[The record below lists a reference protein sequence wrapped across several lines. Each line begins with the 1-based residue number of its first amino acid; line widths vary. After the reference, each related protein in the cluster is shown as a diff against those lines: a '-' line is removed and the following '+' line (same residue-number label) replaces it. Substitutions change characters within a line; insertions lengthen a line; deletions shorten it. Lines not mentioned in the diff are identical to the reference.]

1 MRKKRALQIT
11 TILLIL
17 LGIIALI
24 VAFFAYPLGLDNNA
38 VMGSKRKI
46 LAVMGAFLLLLRPLW
61 TLIEAGLRR
70 LHLPER
76 FSTWM
81 ASHPPRERQPGK
93 LSRFFE
99 RHIWLWGGLSV
110 LVVAVVALWYLT
122 AGTFT
127 RWTPYSRYFDRQ
139 ADAFLAG
146 QLSLLEQ
153 PPAELSNVKDIYNW
167 KAREGINYLW
177 DASYFQGKYYL
188 YWGPVP
194 ALVASA
200 IKLVHPGIVE
210 DQVLVLIFLLGLTA
224 VLAAFFTWLRRCYYP
239 RTPGS
244 WILLFTLTAIF
255 CVPVFWLINRPS
267 VYEAAIASAQFF
279 LLLGL
284 YAAFR
289 GLVEENLHPGW
300 LALSGFSL
308 GMTVASRFSYIFTVI
323 GLCLVVGIAIL
334 NWLIRRQTRW
344 PSVLAFALPLLLVAV
359 GLAWFNYARFG
370 SITETGMKYQLT
382 GDALPV
388 DRDLTFSAGYI
399 SPNFYSSVLRSPQIS
414 SKFPFFTTPFI
425 LDNMWPNFVH
435 RPVTYYSGEPVVGIL
450 PTIPFLWL
458 AGILIVWLIE
468 RLLRWI
474 NEIPEQAIHR
484 AGTSMPD
491 WGIALMCVAALVQFA
506 TNMTF
511 VMTTERYL
519 ADFIPAMILGI
530 GSLVGYTWV
539 RSNLHPGWRKALSVL
554 VILLCVSSIT
564 VGLLTNM
571 QGADHRFENNNPTL
585 YYEIANFFSHP
596 S

>member
-1 MRKKRALQIT
+1 
-11 TILLIL
+11 
-17 LGIIALI
+17 
-24 VAFFAYPLGLDNNA
+24 
-38 VMGSKRKI
+38 
-46 LAVMGAFLLLLRPLW
+46 
-61 TLIEAGLRR
+61 
-70 LHLPER
+70 
-76 FSTWM
+76 
-81 ASHPPRERQPGK
+81 
-93 LSRFFE
+93 
-99 RHIWLWGGLSV
+99 
-110 LVVAVVALWYLT
+110 
-122 AGTFT
+122 
-127 RWTPYSRYFDRQ
+127 
-139 ADAFLAG
+139 
-146 QLSLLEQ
+146 
-153 PPAELSNVKDIYNW
+153 
-167 KAREGINYLW
+167 
-177 DASYFQGKYYL
+177 
-188 YWGPVP
+188 
-194 ALVASA
+194 
-200 IKLVHPGIVE
+200 
-210 DQVLVLIFLLGLTA
+210 
-224 VLAAFFTWLRRCYYP
+224 
-239 RTPGS
+239 
-244 WILLFTLTAIF
+244 
-255 CVPVFWLINRPS
+255 
-267 VYEAAIASAQFF
+267 
-279 LLLGL
+279 
-284 YAAFR
+284 
-289 GLVEENLHPGW
+289 
-300 LALSGFSL
+300 
-308 GMTVASRFSYIFTVI
+308 
-323 GLCLVVGIAIL
+323 VGIAIL
-334 NWLIRRQTRW
+334 NRLIRRQTRW
-344 PSVLAFALPLLLVAV
+344 LSVLAFALPLLLVAV
-359 GLAWFNYARFG
+359 GLAWFNYSRFG

-458 AGILIVWLIE
+458 AGILIIWLIE

-484 AGTSMPD
+484 AGTSMPG

-539 RSNLHPGWRKALSVL
+539 RSNLHPEWRKALSVL